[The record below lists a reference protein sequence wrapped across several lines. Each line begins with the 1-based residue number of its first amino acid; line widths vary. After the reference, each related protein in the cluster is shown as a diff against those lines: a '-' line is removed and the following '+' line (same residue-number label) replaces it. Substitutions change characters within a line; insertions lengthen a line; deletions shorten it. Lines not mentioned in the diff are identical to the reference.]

1 MFVLLKPRFLK
12 GQHSVLSMGAFLWL
26 SNFRKISGCFSG
38 SNLTLCVP
46 GETFEGD
53 WTVCDSVEPFILM
66 SALLPRV
73 REQSIYAHRFL
84 IMHFPSAKN
93 QSPTENYLWFEFGKI
108 DGELSHLIQT

>member
-1 MFVLLKPRFLK
+1 M
-12 GQHSVLSMGAFLWL
+12 
-26 SNFRKISGCFSG
+26 
-38 SNLTLCVP
+38 P

-73 REQSIYAHRFL
+73 REQSIYGHRFL
-84 IMHFPSAKN
+84 IMLFPSAK
-93 QSPTENYLWFEFGKI
+93 SPTEDNLWFEFGKI